1 MSKDNRGI
9 GDNSD
14 ATDDR
19 ASLADGLK
27 SVINRIIAGV
37 LEKDLYYDLAK
48 DHHEEARTST
58 RVADRHESLQ
68 GLKECIEIREE
79 PILILKKFYY
89 ASKNNQ
95 SLHTHEFN
103 ALTQAFGK
111 EVADHYRKTVREE
124 HF

>member
-1 MSKDNRGI
+1 MSKNNRGI

-14 ATDDR
+14 ASDDR
-19 ASLADGLK
+19 ASLVDGLK

-79 PILILKKFYY
+79 PILILKKFYF
-89 ASKNNQ
+89 SVRKLP
-95 SLHTHEFN
+95 SWVLLSHGLFTFN
-103 ALTQAFGK
+103 VLLRSMLLPLSYLK
-111 EVADHYRKTVREE
+111 
-124 HF
+124 